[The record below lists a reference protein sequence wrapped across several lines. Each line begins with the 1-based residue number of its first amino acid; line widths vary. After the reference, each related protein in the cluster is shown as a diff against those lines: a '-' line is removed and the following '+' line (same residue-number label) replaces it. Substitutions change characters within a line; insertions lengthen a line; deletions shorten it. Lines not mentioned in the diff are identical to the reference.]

1 MLNHRFDV
9 KHVKTDLKYIGLP
22 DEKVYALAAQL
33 KRLIVTY
40 NEKHFKTLAPQSK
53 DTGVIGVTPTTRYT
67 IVDKKLTALLTK
79 SSEKAL
85 RGKFTVLLQTEPQA
99 A

>member
-33 KRLIVTY
+33 KRCHPEFWLFRICS
-40 NEKHFKTLAPQSK
+40 AQ
-53 DTGVIGVTPTTRYT
+53 
-67 IVDKKLTALLTK
+67 
-79 SSEKAL
+79 
-85 RGKFTVLLQTEPQA
+85 Q
-99 A
+99 